1 MEFSHVSVLLHETVD
16 GLNIKPDGIYVDGT
30 MGGAGHTR
38 EIAKRLT
45 TGRVIAID
53 QDPDAIRNA
62 KELEIESNGKITVV
76 ENNFKNIKIVL
87 RRLGVEKIDGM
98 MMDLGVSSHQFDT
111 TDRGFSYLYD
121 AKLDMRMSQSGLS
134 AWDVVNTY
142 EENRLA
148 DVIFQYGEE
157 RYARRIARKIVEKR
171 TEKPIDST
179 LELVDVIRSAMPAQ
193 ALRAKIHPARRTFQ
207 ALRIEVN
214 NELGLL
220 KQALENIVSVL
231 KPGGRV
237 CVITFHSL
245 EDRIVKETF
254 KYLEKDCI
262 CPKEY
267 PVCMCD
273 KQKEVRVITRK
284 PIIPSEEEIEVNR
297 RSRSAKLRIAEKTE
311 VKG

>member
-1 MEFSHVSVLLHETVD
+1 MEFSHISVLLNETID
-16 GLNIKPDGIYVDGT
+16 GLNIKPDGLYVDGT

-45 TGRVIAID
+45 TGRVIGVD

-62 KELEIESNGKITVV
+62 KEMGIEDDGRICVV

-87 RRLGVEKIDGM
+87 KRLGIEKIDGM
-98 MMDLGVSSHQFDT
+98 ILDLGVSSHQFDT
-111 TDRGFSYLYD
+111 TDRGFSYMYD

-134 AWDVVNTY
+134 AWDIVNTY
-142 EENRLA
+142 EESRLA

-157 RYARRIARKIVEKR
+157 RYARRIARRIVER
-171 TEKPIDST
+171 RQEATIDGT
-179 LELVDVIRSAMPAQ
+179 LALVEVIRSAMPGQ
-193 ALRAKIHPARRTFQ
+193 ALRSKIHPARRTFQ

-220 KQALENIVSVL
+220 RQALENIVDVL

-254 KYLEKDCI
+254 KYMQQDCI
-262 CPKEY
+262 CPKEF
-267 PVCMCD
+267 PVCKCD
-273 KQKEVRVITRK
+273 KQQEVKILTRK
-284 PIIPSEEEIEVNR
+284 PIIPSDEEIEGNR
-297 RSRSAKLRIAEKTE
+297 RSRSAKLRVAEKME
-311 VKG
+311 VEE

>member
-1 MEFSHVSVLLHETVD
+1 
-16 GLNIKPDGIYVDGT
+16 
-30 MGGAGHTR
+30 
-38 EIAKRLT
+38 
-45 TGRVIAID
+45 
-53 QDPDAIRNA
+53 
-62 KELEIESNGKITVV
+62 V

-87 RRLGVEKIDGM
+87 RRLGIKAIDGM
-98 MMDLGVSSHQFDT
+98 ILDLGVSSHQFDT

-142 EENRLA
+142 EEGRLA
-148 DVIFQYGEE
+148 DVIYQYGEE
-157 RYARRIARKIVEKR
+157 RYARRIAKKIVEKR
-171 TEKPIDST
+171 SVQSIDRT

-220 KQALENIVSVL
+220 KDALENIVSVL
-231 KPGGRV
+231 KPGGRI

-245 EDRIVKETF
+245 EDRITKETF

-273 KQKEVRVITRK
+273 KQSEVKVITRK
-284 PIIPSEEEIEVNR
+284 PIIPSEEEIAVNR
-297 RSRSAKLRIAEKTE
+297 RSRSAKLRIAEKKE
-311 VKG
+311 VQG

>member
-1 MEFSHVSVLLHETVD
+1 MEFSHISVLLHETVD
-16 GLNIKPDGIYVDGT
+16 GLNIKPEGLYVDGT

-62 KELEIESNGKITVV
+62 KEAEIESDGRIVVV

-87 RRLGVEKIDGM
+87 KRLGLEKIDGM
-98 MMDLGVSSHQFDT
+98 ILDLGVSSHQFDT
-111 TDRGFSYLYD
+111 TNRGFSYLYD
-121 AKLDMRMSQSGLS
+121 AKLDMRMSQTGLS

-142 EENRLA
+142 EESRLA
-148 DVIFQYGEE
+148 DVIYQYGEE
-157 RYARRIARKIVEKR
+157 RYARRIARRIVER
-171 TEKPIDST
+171 RETSTIDGT
-179 LELVDVIRSAMPAQ
+179 LDLVEVIRSAMPGP
-193 ALRAKIHPARRTFQ
+193 ALRSKIHPARRTFQ

-214 NELGLL
+214 NELGMLRD
-220 KQALENIVSVL
+220 ALENIVDVL
-231 KPGGRV
+231 KPGGRI

-254 KYLEKDCI
+254 KYLQKDCI

-267 PVCMCD
+267 PICQCD
-273 KQKEVRVITRK
+273 KQQEVRIITRK
-284 PIIPSEEEIEVNR
+284 PVIPSDEEIEVNR
-297 RSRSAKLRIAEKTE
+297 RSRSAKLRIAEKME
-311 VKG
+311 VEE

>member
-1 MEFSHVSVLLHETVD
+1 MEFSHVSVLLNETID

-45 TGRVIAID
+45 TGRVIGVD

-62 KELEIESNGKITVV
+62 REMGIEDDGRICVV

-87 RRLGVEKIDGM
+87 KRLGVEKIDGM
-98 MMDLGVSSHQFDT
+98 ILDLGVSSHQFDT
-111 TDRGFSYLYD
+111 TDRGFSYMYD
-121 AKLDMRMSQSGLS
+121 AKLDMRMSQTGLS
-134 AWDVVNTY
+134 AWDIVNTY
-142 EENRLA
+142 EESRLA

-157 RYARRIARKIVEKR
+157 RYARRIARRIVEKR
-171 TEKPIDST
+171 QEATIDGT
-179 LELVDVIRSAMPAQ
+179 LALVEVIRSAMPGQ
-193 ALRAKIHPARRTFQ
+193 ALRSKIHPARRTFQ

-220 KQALENIVSVL
+220 RQALENIVDVL
-231 KPGGRV
+231 KPGGRI

-254 KYLEKDCI
+254 KYMQQDCI
-262 CPKEY
+262 CPKEF
-267 PVCMCD
+267 PVCKCD
-273 KQKEVRVITRK
+273 KQQEVKIITRK
-284 PIIPSEEEIEVNR
+284 PIIPSDEEIEGNR
-297 RSRSAKLRIAEKTE
+297 RSRSAKLRVAEKME
-311 VKG
+311 VDE

>member
-1 MEFSHVSVLLHETVD
+1 MEFSHISVLLNETID
-16 GLNIKPDGIYVDGT
+16 GLNIKPDGLYVDGT

-45 TGRVIAID
+45 TGRVIGVD

-62 KELEIESNGKITVV
+62 KEMGIEDDGRICVV

-87 RRLGVEKIDGM
+87 KRLGIEKIDGM
-98 MMDLGVSSHQFDT
+98 ILDLGVSSHQFDT
-111 TDRGFSYLYD
+111 TDRGFSYMYD

-134 AWDVVNTY
+134 AWDIVNTY
-142 EENRLA
+142 EESRLA

-157 RYARRIARKIVEKR
+157 RYARRIARRIVER
-171 TEKPIDST
+171 RQEATIDST
-179 LELVDVIRSAMPAQ
+179 LALVEVIRSAMPGQ
-193 ALRAKIHPARRTFQ
+193 ALRSKIHPARRTFQ

-220 KQALENIVSVL
+220 RQALENIVDVL
-231 KPGGRV
+231 KPGGRI

-254 KYLEKDCI
+254 KYMQQDCI
-262 CPKEY
+262 CPKEF
-267 PVCMCD
+267 PVCKCD
-273 KQKEVRVITRK
+273 KQQEVKIITRK
-284 PIIPSEEEIEVNR
+284 PIIPSDAEIEGNR
-297 RSRSAKLRIAEKTE
+297 RSRSAKLRVAEKME
-311 VKG
+311 VEK

>member
-1 MEFSHVSVLLHETVD
+1 MEFSHVSVMLYETVD

-30 MGGAGHTR
+30 MGGAGHTQ

-53 QDPDAIRNA
+53 QDPDAIQNA
-62 KELEIESNGKITVV
+62 KALEIEAQGKITVV

-87 RRLGVEKIDGM
+87 RRLGIQEIDGM
-98 MMDLGVSSHQFDT
+98 ILDLGVSSHQFDT

-134 AWDVVNTY
+134 AWDIVNTY
-142 EENRLA
+142 DEERLA
-148 DVIFQYGEE
+148 DVIYQYGEE
-157 RYARRIARKIVEKR
+157 RYARRIARKIVEVRATKS
-171 TEKPIDST
+171 IDRT
-179 LELVDVIRSAMPAQ
+179 LELVEVIRTAMPAQ

-207 ALRIEVN
+207 ALRIEAN

-254 KYLEKDCI
+254 RYLQQDCI
-262 CPKEY
+262 CPKEF
-267 PVCMCD
+267 PVCQCD
-273 KQKEVRVITRK
+273 KQQEVKVITRK
-284 PIIPSEEEIEVNR
+284 PMLPSLEEIEGNR
-297 RSRSAKLRIAEKTE
+297 RSRSAKLRIAEKME
-311 VKG
+311 VQK

>member
-1 MEFSHVSVLLHETVD
+1 MEFSHISVLLNETID
-16 GLNIKPDGIYVDGT
+16 GLKIKPDGLYVDGT

-62 KELEIESNGKITVV
+62 KEAGIESDGRIVVV

-87 RRLGVEKIDGM
+87 KRLGVEKVDGM
-98 MMDLGVSSHQFDT
+98 ILDLGVSSHQFDT

-121 AKLDMRMSQSGLS
+121 AKLDMRMSQTGLS
-134 AWDVVNTY
+134 AWDIVNTY
-142 EENRLA
+142 EESRLA

-157 RYARRIARKIVEKR
+157 RYARRIARRIVER
-171 TEKPIDST
+171 REIATIDGT
-179 LELVDVIRSAMPAQ
+179 LELVEVIRSSMPGA
-193 ALRAKIHPARRTFQ
+193 ALRSKIHPARRTFQ

-214 NELGLL
+214 NELGMLRD
-220 KQALENIVSVL
+220 ALENIVDVL
-231 KPGGRV
+231 KPGGRI

-254 KYLEKDCI
+254 KYLQQDCI
-262 CPKEY
+262 CPKEF
-267 PVCMCD
+267 PICQCD
-273 KQKEVRVITRK
+273 KQKEVLIITRK
-284 PIIPSEEEIEVNR
+284 PMIPSDEEIEMNR
-297 RSRSAKLRIAEKTE
+297 RSRSAKLRIAEKME
-311 VKG
+311 VEE